1 MAASRPVRL
10 VLCVALAA
18 GLSWPIG
25 LALGL
30 GSASTFGVVIAVLV
44 IRPDFGRV
52 PAALFVLLP
61 VVVVVGLALGTLLKQ
76 LVDGPLVWQ
85 FAVVTVWAQL
95 LGQTLPDKLLVA
107 RNLLPILAILPLLS
121 SNSTW
126 LAAWHQA
133 LAVCIG
139 MGVGAAMQASL
150 RLPGEASGEAPEG
163 PPLPA
168 RSLAQRFADP
178 YFWRKLVFSA
188 LALSIG
194 MGLGAVNP
202 KYVYFGVV
210 LLLNDSVGATLLRV
224 RDRMVGVSLGVLMP
238 WLVFNTIGLN
248 SIAVGLVM
256 GGTTALIVLL
266 RLDVHLRTALISS
279 GVTFVGYGALTDW
292 YIPTR
297 WIDYLLGC
305 GLALAVCVLLAPS
318 SALQTLRT
326 LARQQRD
333 AGRLELTAEMA
344 AMLPSARAEARWL
357 GQEQQL
363 QEELQGL
370 EPKLKVELK

>member
-1 MAASRPVRL
+1 MAASRPLRL

-30 GSASTFGVVIAVLV
+30 GSASTYGVVIAVLV

-52 PAALFVLLP
+52 PAALFLLLP
-61 VVVVVGLALGTLLKQ
+61 VVVVVGLSLGTLLKQ

-85 FAVVTVWAQL
+85 FAIVTAWAQL
-95 LGQTLPDKLLVA
+95 LGQTLPDKLMVA

-126 LAAWHQA
+126 LAAWHEA

-163 PPLPA
+163 PPPLPA

-210 LLLNDSVGATLLRV
+210 ILLNDSVGATLLRV
-224 RDRMVGVSLGVLMP
+224 RDRMVGVSLGVVMP

-248 SIAVGLVM
+248 SVAVGLVM

-305 GLALAVCVLLAPS
+305 GLALAVCVFFAPS

-333 AGRLELTAEMA
+333 AGRLELTAEMV

-363 QEELQGL
+363 QEELQ
-370 EPKLKVELK
+370 ELKPQGKP